1 MAATSPHGFP
11 DWKLFLELGEAL
23 LACDTTVDQSD
34 RIRQFISDH
43 LQAESKIWFARP
55 AYPLPGELDLLL
67 LPDAKAPALVRKAFT
82 DQSVHVSTP
91 RTGRN
96 CHIALPLIAQGY
108 LLGVLLAEHAAND
121 PFSSDEIAILQG
133 VVDHSAVALQ
143 TTRQMS
149 LKNWRFDQLALVR
162 SVSARIANQRNLEE
176 LCRQVTGLIQETFD
190 FYFVSIFT
198 LSNEDDTLHFQASS
212 GPAGL
217 DLHVWDQI
225 SVHTGEGIIGTVA
238 KTGQEILTADVTR
251 EPFFRYIEALPETR
265 AEVAIP
271 LKVENRV
278 LGVLD
283 VQNDEA
289 RAIHEFDLSILRTL
303 ADNIALAIEGTRMFS
318 RLGKRAA
325 QLSAVLEISHA
336 VTSTLDFTSLL
347 EVVVQSIRKH
357 FEYEFIHIYSI
368 NPGRRQIKY
377 EAGSGSRSQSFED
390 QQVMFK
396 LDDPDGII
404 PWVAREGKTRLA
416 NDVSTEPLYR
426 PSFLRPES
434 TLAELAIPLEYAGEV
449 LGVLDLQSE
458 RLNGFEEE
466 DIPLLEAMSSSIA
479 IAIRN
484 ARLYNSEIWR
494 RQVADS
500 FREIAGLV
508 SANVALDDLLER
520 ILTQLDRILPGKAF
534 AIWLLEDDFVPGNQG
549 QHSLR
554 LAATRGVDTERLLT
568 IMAEDSAVRDIL
580 TEIIDLEMP
589 AVRSPQD
596 PVGPLGRTMQ
606 YNADYSSISTPL
618 RAGDQPLGV
627 LILAHPDAG
636 CYGEEA
642 GLISMTFANNA
653 AVAIQNTRL
662 FTSAQEQAWIS
673 TILFKVAEAAQNS
686 LNLDELLE
694 TMARLTPLLI
704 GIKKCAFFTWDENL
718 LALILKSH
726 YGLET
731 PGLENL
737 ILSSD
742 IPVVQRLISTR
753 LPVFIEDPLSELNLE
768 DLVLPKPDGTV
779 VFLPLMSRSKLLGA
793 FLVGHQNEN
802 IGSSSSVFDQQTLS
816 LLLGIAQQTAVAIEN
831 LELLDAR
838 QEEAYVTAVLLQV
851 AQAVVSQNSLEDILD
866 TIVHL
871 MPILVG
877 IDSCAIYLWQP
888 EERAFQVART
898 FSSKSHEDRFL
909 EGKLYRAG
917 EFPLL
922 EAVRERDELLAS
934 NVEDPDLSIESWASL
949 THLLPGDEL
958 NEQYATGSN
967 WVLGVPLSVK
977 GVVLGVMLAAEANV
991 PPSFHERR
999 QEIISGIAQQVS
1011 LTIQNDRLNREM
1023 VERGRLEKEIQLAR
1037 QIQRTFLPSRLPALQ
1052 GWDLDIVWQTAREVG
1067 GDFYDIF
1074 KLGANKLGI
1083 VIADVSD
1090 KGMPAALYMT
1100 VARTLI
1106 RAFVREIP
1114 SPARVLERVNRLL
1127 VGDSQDGLFV
1137 TAVYAV
1143 LNLQEGTLTYANAGH
1158 NLPLIVHA
1166 QTRQIEPLPKG
1177 GMALGVMANSK
1188 IPEYTLEIC
1197 PGDQLVLYTDGV
1209 SESMSASGEIFGE
1222 KRLTEALEQAPLGG
1236 ARQLIEHITGILR
1249 DFRQG
1254 ATASD
1259 DLTMV
1264 VIDRLTPDHDV
1275 SLDA

>member
-1 MAATSPHGFP
+1 MAATSPHRVP
-11 DWKLFLELGEAL
+11 DWKLFLELGAEL
-23 LACDTTVDQSD
+23 LSRETTADQSAL
-34 RIRQFISDH
+34 IRQFIADH
-43 LQAESKIWFARP
+43 LHADSTIWFAQP
-55 AYPLPGELDLLL
+55 AYPLPGETIQQL
-67 LPDAKAPALVRKAFT
+67 LPDPKAPALVLSAAADHLPHSRYRKT
-82 DQSVHVSTP
+82 ETKSQ
-91 RTGRN
+91 
-96 CHIALPLIAQGY
+96 IALPLITQGY
-108 LLGVLLAEHAAND
+108 LLGVLLVERLGPA
-121 PFSSDEIAILQG
+121 PFSNNEKAVLRG
-133 VVDHSAVALQ
+133 VVDHAAVALQ
-143 TTRQMS
+143 TTRQMC

-162 SVSARIANQRNLEE
+162 SVSARIANQRNLDE

-198 LSNEDDTLHFQASS
+198 LADDADTLRFRASS

-217 DLHVWDQI
+217 DLQVWEQTSI
-225 SVHTGEGIIGTVA
+225 RTGQGMIGTVA
-238 KTGQEILTADVTR
+238 QTGQEILASDVTR
-251 EPFFRYIEALPETR
+251 EPLFRYIEALPETR
-265 AEVAIP
+265 AEVVIP
-271 LKVENRV
+271 LKVDNRV

-283 VQNDEA
+283 VQNDQA
-289 RAIHEFDLSILRTL
+289 RAIHEFDLSVLRTL

-336 VTSTLDFTSLL
+336 VTSTLDFTALL
-347 EVVVQSIRKH
+347 DVVVQSIRKH

-368 NPGRRQIKY
+368 NPGRRKIKY
-377 EAGSGSRSQSFED
+377 EAGTGARSQTFED
-390 QQVMFK
+390 SQVTFN
-396 LDDPDGII
+396 LDDPNGII

-426 PSFLRPES
+426 PPFLRPES
-434 TLAELAIPLEYAGEV
+434 TSAELAIPLEYAGEV

-458 RLNGFEEE
+458 NLNGFDVE
-466 DIPLLEAMSSSIA
+466 DIPLLEAMSASIA

-508 SANVALDDLLER
+508 SANVALDDLLQR
-520 ILTQLDRILPGKAF
+520 ILAQLDQILPGKAF
-534 AIWLLEDDFVPGNQG
+534 AIWLLEEDFLPENQG

-580 TEIIDLEMP
+580 TAIIDLDSP
-589 AVRSPQD
+589 AIRSPQD
-596 PVGPLGRTMQ
+596 PIGPLGQTME
-606 YNADYSSISTPL
+606 YSPDYSSISTPL
-618 RAGDQPLGV
+618 RAGDEPFGV

-642 GLISMTFANNA
+642 GLISQTFANNA

-686 LNLDELLE
+686 LNIDELLE

-718 LALILKSH
+718 LALLLKSQ

-737 ILSSD
+737 ILGSD
-742 IPVVQRLISTR
+742 IPVVQRMISSR
-753 LPVFIEDPLSELNLE
+753 LPVFIDDPVSELNLE

-779 VFLPLMSRSKLLGA
+779 LILPLMSRAKLFGA
-793 FLVGHQNEN
+793 FLVGHQSEN
-802 IGSSSSVFDQQTLS
+802 TGNNSSVFDQQTLS
-816 LLLGIAQQTAVAIEN
+816 LLQGIAQQTAVAIEN
-831 LELLDAR
+831 LQLLDAR

-851 AQAVVSQNSLEDILD
+851 AQAVVSQNTLEDILD

-888 EERAFQVART
+888 ASDSFQVART
-898 FSSKSHEDRFL
+898 FSSKSHEDRYL
-909 EGKLYRAG
+909 EGKLYRSG

-922 EAVRERDELLAS
+922 DAVRERDELLAS
-934 NVEDPDLSIESWASL
+934 HVEDPDLPIESWSSL

-958 NEQYATGSN
+958 NEQYSPGSN

-977 GVVLGVMLAAEANV
+977 GEVFGVMLAAEANV
-991 PPSFHERR
+991 PPAFHERR

-1011 LTIQNDRLNREM
+1011 LTIQNDQLNQEM

-1037 QIQRTFLPSRLPALQ
+1037 QIQRTFLPSRLPDLQ
-1052 GWDLDIVWQTAREVG
+1052 GWDLDIIWQTAREVG

-1074 KLGANKLGI
+1074 KLGSDKLGI

-1106 RAFVREIP
+1106 RAFVREIS

-1143 LNLQEGTLTYANAGH
+1143 LNLQQGTLTYANAGH
-1158 NLPLIVHA
+1158 NLPFILHTVS
-1166 QTRQIEPLPKG
+1166 RQIEPLLKG
-1177 GMALGVMANSK
+1177 GMALGVRANSK
-1188 IPEYTLEIC
+1188 IQEHTLEIC
-1197 PGDQLVLYTDGV
+1197 PGDQLILYTDGV
-1209 SESMSASGEIFGE
+1209 SESMTASGEIFGE
-1222 KRLTEALEQAPLGG
+1222 KRLIEALEQAPLGG
-1236 ARQLIEHITGILR
+1236 ARPLIQHITSILK

-1254 ATASD
+1254 AVASD

-1264 VIDRLTPDHDV
+1264 VMERLSTDLEG